1 MIVRSLKS
9 RALMG
14 SALAAVLF
22 VAPSAFAQTAQ
33 GSQVADPAQEA
44 DEVEEIIVTGIRG
57 SLRASIEQKRDA
69 DNIVEVITA
78 TDIGKLPDENVADSL
93 QRMTGVQISREGG
106 EGRAANIRGL
116 AATTYINGRSAASPG
131 RTRDFDLRNLTAD
144 FFEAVEVSKS
154 VLASQPEGTLGGSI
168 NLVTRKPLSFS
179 DRTISAGLEATYSDF
194 SEQWDP
200 RGSFFIADRLTDS
213 FGASLGFSYSRRSI
227 RQDAAFNQ
235 GGMQIGISPT
245 TTGFDFNRD
254 GVRNDYI
261 RPNDYRF
268 SSQLTERERIGGDIT
283 LQWRPAEDLL
293 LRLDG
298 TAARLV
304 NDTTSAFMSVA
315 NGFAT
320 ANASSIVVDSNG
332 FLQSGTYRN
341 SAVNVDGRY
350 APEVL
355 NTHTIGFNGQW
366 TPGNWTFTLDAST
379 SAGDYQEVAQIL
391 RFGGPLATVNV
402 RPTGD
407 ASPYNVEILTS
418 TGAPYDF
425 FNEAQ
430 FVPNLTFDRL
440 TLARQRNN
448 IVTLDGMYRFD
459 DGIFDNV
466 KFGFR
471 GSDFLFTASESNI
484 GNEFN
489 DTTNP
494 AFYRNGV
501 RLNASQMPF
510 SSIVTRNFPSEGGF
524 FSGESGTFPREW
536 LTTVYTGQDVQ
547 NGSRNWRNLLNF
559 NNRRA
564 LLPLSVARVE
574 EETQGLWATTD
585 IDTEWFGMRV
595 RANLGVRVVQT
606 DLTSSGFDAQS
617 RPISVSNSYTDTLP
631 AGNIRFDLS
640 EDLVLRFAAAKI
652 LQRADLA
659 DLTTSFNVI
668 PGGGTA
674 SIGNPNLLPYEATN
688 YDAALEWYFSDDG
701 LISGTIFY
709 KDVTN
714 FLISRT
720 TLAEIPG
727 YVPLNRPPGDPL
739 GNQFFITQRING
751 SGATIKGIELSYQ
764 QPFTFLP
771 LEGFGTVLNYTF
783 SDAETTT
790 GAPYE
795 GLSKN
800 TFNVIAYYENG
811 PVNARLAYNYR
822 SESAQTVG
830 LNINSNSLGSGI
842 AADGRPI
849 GLYQYLI
856 PQGFLD
862 ASFSYQINDD
872 IRFVVEGINLTD
884 QQSVL
889 YVENRSTV
897 NEVIKTDRRVTVG
910 VKMTF

>member
-1 MIVRSLKS
+1 MVGSLKT
-9 RALMG
+9 RALLG
-14 SALAAVLF
+14 SSLVAIVLATAPVAYAQSTETEASQDEAV
-22 VAPSAFAQTAQ
+22 V
-33 GSQVADPAQEA
+33 
-44 DEVEEIIVTGIRG
+44 DEVIVTGIRR

-69 DNIVEVITA
+69 ENITEVITA

-93 QRMTGVQISREGG
+93 QRVTGVQISREGG

-168 NLVTRKPLSFS
+168 NLVTRKPLNFS
-179 DRTISAGLEATYSDF
+179 DRTISAGVEMTYSDY
-194 SEQWDP
+194 SEEWDP
-200 RGSFFIADRLTDS
+200 RGTFFIADRITDT
-213 FGASLGFSYSRRSI
+213 FGASLGLSYSRRSI

-235 GGMQIGISPT
+235 GGMQIGQAPIE
-245 TTGFDFNRD
+245 TGFDFNRD
-254 GVRNDYI
+254 GIARDYI

-268 SSQLTERERIGGDIT
+268 STQLTERERIGGDVT
-283 LQWRPAEDLL
+283 LQWRPTDDWNF
-293 LRLDG
+293 RLDG
-298 TAARLV
+298 TVARLV

-320 ANASSIVVDSNG
+320 ANASNIVLDENG
-332 FLQSGTYRN
+332 FLQSGTFRN

-355 NTHTIGFNGQW
+355 NTHTYGFNAEW
-366 TPGNWTFTLDAST
+366 TPGNWQVVFDAST

-402 RPTGD
+402 TPNHGSRPYD
-407 ASPYNVEILTS
+407 VEILTAAN
-418 TGAPYDF
+418 TPYDF
-425 FNEAQ
+425 FDATQ
-430 FVPNLTFDRL
+430 FRPNLTFDRL

-448 IVTLDGMYRFD
+448 VGKVDATYNFD
-459 DGIFDNV
+459 DGLFSNIKVGVRF
-466 KFGFR
+466 
-471 GSDFLFTASESNI
+471 SDFLFTASEANV

-489 DTTNP
+489 DVNNP

-501 RLNASQMPF
+501 RLTAADSPL
-510 SSIVTRNFPSEGGF
+510 SGIVTDVFPSDGGF
-524 FSGESGTFPREW
+524 FSGESGSFPREW
-536 LTTVYTGQDVQ
+536 LTTFYPGQDVE
-547 NGSRNWRNLLNF
+547 NGSQDVRDLLNF
-559 NNRRA
+559 NGRRNV
-564 LLPLSVARVE
+564 LPLSIARVNE
-574 EETQGLWATTD
+574 KTQGAYVTTD
-585 IDTEWFGMRV
+585 IDTDFMGHRV
-595 RANLGVRVVQT
+595 RANLGVRVVNT
-606 DLTSSGFDAQS
+606 DLVSSGFDAQLNAI
-617 RPISVSNSYTDTLP
+617 RVENSYTDTLP
-631 AGNIRFDLS
+631 AANVRIDLTD
-640 EDLVLRFAAAKI
+640 DLVLRFAAAKI

-674 SIGNPNLLPYEATN
+674 TIGNPELLPYEATN
-688 YDAALEWYFSDDG
+688 YDAALEWYFSEDG
-701 LISGTIFY
+701 LLSATIFY

-714 FLISRT
+714 FLISQT

-739 GNQFFITQRING
+739 GNQFFITQRVNG
-751 SGATIKGIELSYQ
+751 SGATIQGLELSYQ

-771 LEGFGTVLNYTF
+771 VEGFGTVINYTY

-795 GLSKN
+795 GLSEN

-811 PVNARLAYNYR
+811 PLNARLAYNYR

-830 LNINSNSLGSGI
+830 LNLNSNSLGSSL
-842 AADGRPI
+842 APDGRPI

-862 ASFSYQINDD
+862 ASVSYQLTDAV
-872 IRFVVEGINLTD
+872 RLVVEGINLTD

-889 YVENRSTV
+889 YVDNRSTV
-897 NEVIKTDRRVTVG
+897 NEVIKTDRRVTFG

>member
-9 RALMG
+9 RVLMG

-22 VAPSAFAQTAQ
+22 AAPSAFAQTAD
-33 GSQVADPAQEA
+33 GSQVADPQEA
-44 DEVEEIIVTGIRG
+44 DQVDEIVVTGIRG

-93 QRMTGVQISREGG
+93 QRVTGVQISREGG
-106 EGRAANIRGL
+106 EGRSANIRGL

-179 DRTISAGLEATYSDF
+179 DRTLSAGLEATYSDY

-200 RGSFFIADRLTDS
+200 RGTFFIADRITDN
-213 FGASLGFSYSRRSI
+213 FGASFGVSYSRRSI

-235 GGMQIGISPT
+235 GGMQIGIAPGV
-245 TTGFDFNRD
+245 TGFDFNRD

-268 SSQLTERERIGGDIT
+268 STQLTERERIGGDIT
-283 LQWRPAEDLL
+283 LQWRPTDDVT

-320 ANASSIVVDSNG
+320 ANASNIVLDSNG
-332 FLQSGTYRN
+332 FLQSGTFRN

-355 NTHTIGFNGQW
+355 NTHTFGFNGQW
-366 TPGNWTFTLDAST
+366 TPGNWTVTLDAST

-407 ASPYNVEILTS
+407 SSPYNVEILTAA
-418 TGAPYDF
+418 GAPYDF
-425 FNEAQ
+425 FLETQ
-430 FVPNLTFDRL
+430 FLPNLTFDRV

-448 IVTLDGMYRFD
+448 IVTLDGMYQFD
-459 DGIFDNV
+459 DGFFDNV
-466 KFGFR
+466 KFGVR
-471 GSDFLFTASESNI
+471 ASDFLFTASEANI

-501 RLNASQMPF
+501 RLNASQSPF
-510 SSIVTRNFPSEGGF
+510 SGIVTRNFPSEGGF
-524 FSGESGTFPREW
+524 FAGESGSFPREW
-536 LTTVYTGQDVQ
+536 LTTVYTGQNVEA
-547 NGSRNWRNLLNF
+547 GSRNWRNLLNF
-559 NNRRA
+559 NTRRA
-564 LLPLSVARVE
+564 VLPLSVARVE
-574 EETQGLWATTD
+574 EQTQGIWATTD
-585 IDTEWFGMRV
+585 IDTELFGLRV
-595 RANLGVRVVQT
+595 RANVGVRVVQT

-617 RPISVSNSYTDTLP
+617 RPISVENSYTDTLP
-631 AGNIRFDLS
+631 AGNVRIDLS
-640 EDLVLRFAAAKI
+640 EDLVFRFAAAKI

-688 YDAALEWYFSDDG
+688 YDAALEWYFSEDG
-701 LISGTIFY
+701 LLSGTIFY

-714 FLISRT
+714 FLISQT

-751 SGATIKGIELSYQ
+751 SGATIQGIELSYQ

-771 LEGFGTVLNYTF
+771 VEGFGTVLNYTY

-795 GLSKN
+795 GLSEH

-811 PVNARLAYNYR
+811 PVNARLAYNYK

-830 LNINSNSLGSGI
+830 LNINSNSLGSGV

-872 IRFVVEGINLTD
+872 VRFVVEGINLTD

-889 YVENRSTV
+889 YVNDRSTV